1 LSIVIPEPLPLP
13 SAGTLARS
21 TVHSGSLENGI
32 RWAVWSDPRD
42 TVVTIQAWVKV
53 GSAWESPGATGMAHM
68 LEHLMF
74 RGTHAVPDGEF
85 DGRMERLGA
94 SINAATWLDYTMYMC
109 TVAPGGVEE
118 AMELEADR
126 LANLNIT
133 HEVFQTE
140 RDVVAN
146 ERRQVVESDPDSVLH
161 ELFYQ
166 LTMESAPYSWPTIGW
181 AADIA
186 GYTAE
191 GIRGF
196 YRNHYVS
203 ECTAVVLCG
212 NLSPEEAQRLVAKY
226 FGGLS
231 RRPAPA
237 GPAPTRFSDSW
248 KKSVPIATTTP
259 RFVTGWPGPS
269 ARDADFPAWCMF
281 YEVVGGGDASRI
293 PLELEVRREL
303 VNDVQV
309 SLAQHRDACVFDI
322 RATLLPDVEADEV
335 REVILSTLQR
345 LADEGPTSDELE
357 AAQIRIRTADALALA
372 STSSRAEWM
381 GESWIVHD
389 DFIAGFE
396 LADQIVSVTAAQVA
410 EIARRLLSSTRWEL
424 TGEPNGAVGEN
435 E

>member
-1 LSIVIPEPLPLP
+1 MP
-13 SAGTLARS
+13 SAGTLARKA
-21 TVHSGSLENGI
+21 VHSGILDNGI

-42 TVVTIQAWVKV
+42 TVVTLQTWVKV
-53 GSAWESPGATGMAHM
+53 GSAWEVPGATGMAHM

-74 RGTHAVPDGEF
+74 RGTHAVPDGAF

-118 AMELEADR
+118 AMQLEADR

-133 HEVFQTE
+133 DDVFQTE

-161 ELFYQ
+161 ELFYK
-166 LTMESAPYSWPTIGW
+166 LTMENAPYSWPTIGW
-181 AADIA
+181 SEDIA

-191 GIRGF
+191 GIREF

-203 ECTAVVLCG
+203 GCTAVVLCG
-212 NLSPEEAQRLVAKY
+212 NVMPEEAQRLISKH
-226 FGGLS
+226 FGGLAH
-231 RRPAPA
+231 RPALP
-237 GPAPTRFSDSW
+237 GPEPTRFSEPW
-248 KKSVPIATTTP
+248 EKSVPIATTTP

-269 ARDADFPAWCMF
+269 ARAADFPAWCMF
-281 YEVVGGGDASRI
+281 YEVLGGGDASRI

-309 SLAQHRDACVFDI
+309 SLAQHRDACAFDI
-322 RATLLPDVEADEV
+322 RATLLPEV
-335 REVILSTLQR
+335 TPAQVRDVILETLQR
-345 LADEGPTSDELE
+345 LASEGPTADELE
-357 AAQIRIRTADALALA
+357 AAQVRIRTADALALA

-389 DFIAGFE
+389 DFIAGFA
-396 LADQIVSVTAAQVA
+396 LADQIVDVTAAQVA
-410 EIARRLLSSTRWEL
+410 EIAQQLLSSPRWEL
-424 TGEPNGAVGEN
+424 IGEPNGAAGEN

>member
-1 LSIVIPEPLPLP
+1 MSIVIPEPLPLP
-13 SAGTLARS
+13 SAGHLAHGA
-21 TVHSGSLENGI
+21 VHSGSLENGI

-42 TVVTIQAWVKV
+42 TVVTIQTWVKV
-53 GSAWESPGATGMAHM
+53 GSAWERPGATGMAHM

-118 AMELEADR
+118 AMQLEADR

-133 HEVFQTE
+133 EEVFQAE
-140 RDVVAN
+140 RAVVAN

-161 ELFYQ
+161 ELFYK
-166 LTMESAPYSWPTIGW
+166 LTMDSAPYSWPTIGW
-181 AADIA
+181 AEDIA

-191 GIRGF
+191 GIRAF
-196 YRNHYVS
+196 YRSHYVS
-203 ECTAVVLCG
+203 ECAAVVLCG
-212 NLSPEEAQRLVAKY
+212 NLSPEQAQQLVTKH

-231 RRPAPA
+231 RRPAVAAPE
-237 GPAPTRFSDSW
+237 PTRFSAPW
-248 KKSVPIATTTP
+248 TKSVPIATTTP

-269 ARDADFPAWCMF
+269 AREADFPAWCMF
-281 YEVVGGGDASRI
+281 YEVLGGGDASRI

-322 RATLLPDVEADEV
+322 RATLLPDVQAAQV
-335 REVILSTLQR
+335 REVILETLQR

-357 AAQIRIRTADALALA
+357 AAQIRIRTSDALALA

-381 GESWIVHD
+381 GDSWIVHD
-389 DFIAGFE
+389 NFVAGFE
-396 LADQIVSVTAAQVA
+396 LADQIVNVTAAQVA
-410 EIARRLLSSTRWEL
+410 EVARRLLVSPRWEL
-424 TGEPNGAVGEN
+424 TGEPNGAAGDN